1 MIVFQAG
8 LRPKSSIIL
17 IFFCDYKNKFLL
29 LEKQTSLDHT
39 SFVNVPNYNQIRW
52 TNFILAELLF

>member
-1 MIVFQAG
+1 MFPAS
-8 LRPKSSIIL
+8 LRLNSGFIF

-39 SFVNVPNYNQIRW
+39 RLVNVPNYNQIR
-52 TNFILAELLF
+52 